1 MWSRYDPEGA
11 KGAAGVLNAE
21 MKADL
26 RAQHFKLGY
35 HPGAYESMEQERCV
49 ECVYHDEWCDLTV
62 CALFVLPQYQPKEK
76 RKNGIFSTSE
86 RSR

>member
-1 MWSRYDPEGA
+1 MLVLLVVTVGGICRRASRRYDPEAA

-35 HPGAYESMEQERCV
+35 AKATYESVEQER
-49 ECVYHDEWCDLTV
+49 
-62 CALFVLPQYQPKEK
+62 
-76 RKNGIFSTSE
+76 
-86 RSR
+86 